1 MVGFSHDVLHNCSP
15 AYHRG
20 VKLVGGTNVLCDV
33 TYCTWY
39 CSNYII
45 AAIRWLG
52 KINASFSTY

>member
-1 MVGFSHDVLHNCSP
+1 MVGFSRDVLHNRYP
-15 AYHRG
+15 AYHCG
-20 VKLVGGTNVLCDV
+20 VKLVGGTNVLDNV
-33 TYCTWY
+33 TDCTWY